1 MDNDL
6 ILVMGILVGV
16 LAIPSLLAAYS
27 ESRPPRIGA
36 VLVLIS
42 GVLFAV
48 ALTQKSG
55 GYRLDEVPDVILSVI
70 KRYLG

>member
-1 MDNDL
+1 MDIDL
-6 ILVMGILVGV
+6 ILVIGILVGV

-36 VLVLIS
+36 VMVLIS
-42 GVLFAV
+42 GVLLAV
-48 ALTQKSG
+48 ALTQKGG